1 MENRDIFIRAICVFI
16 SIGIMTSLNRF
27 MHLDGIFYALLIASG
42 VFISEVFI
50 SCLSFFTKNNYQ
62 TILDTK
68 LSLCLAVVGLLI
80 IFLTK
85 DQAYQALVVILS
97 FVSVANLVSF
107 LIKKRNQKKKNPIR
121 LDIIH

>member
-1 MENRDIFIRAICVFI
+1 
-16 SIGIMTSLNRF
+16 

-68 LSLCLAVVGLLI
+68 LSLGLAVVGLLI

-85 DQAYQALVVILS
+85 DQAYQALVVIIS
-97 FVSVANLVSF
+97 FISVANLVSF
-107 LIKKRNQKKKNPIR
+107 LIKKRNQKKETN
-121 LDIIH
+121 